1 MILNHANKHAKRQHE
16 SRKGSGLCCLE
27 QVEMPNSEVVSVSE
41 LEMGAVSLEKVPPG
55 TGASMDFQESGDRSC
70 SLRPRSDS
78 TMGSEAR

>member
-1 MILNHANKHAKRQHE
+1 
-16 SRKGSGLCCLE
+16 
-27 QVEMPNSEVVSVSE
+27 MPNSEVVSVSE